1 MFCPECGKEV
11 VGSGKYCVN
20 CGYKIEGMTGIQNQ
34 TEANLVDSNRST
46 KSNTVR
52 SYKEIENSEDI
63 NTTKQLFGIFK
74 SLIAPVREI
83 EQLEE
88 EKESLNSRFTYCQ
101 PEKTV
106 TGNMIAKTIGYC
118 ALFLGIGF
126 IIIIITMLSRRF
138 DVVSIFILCLGLLLP
153 IPLGIIVGYVLPK
166 KANVETE
173 QQKVNSLKEAT
184 ERMPQLEEREKQLI
198 TMIAPYITFCPP
210 SYRTSDA
217 LTYFV
222 DSYVNSRVSTLKE
235 AVREYDA
242 LNRHMAVMAHLES
255 FEYRLFSIEQN
266 TARMAD
272 EAERIA
278 DASERISRSL

>member
-88 EKESLNSRFTYCQ
+88 EKKSLNSRFTYCQ

-118 ALFLGIGF
+118 ALFFGIGF
-126 IIIIITMLSRRF
+126 IIFIITILFGSFGAMI
-138 DVVSIFILCLGLLLP
+138 VLCLDLLLP

-166 KANVETE
+166 KANVEKE
-173 QQKVNSLKEAT
+173 QQKANSLKEAT
-184 ERMPQLEEREKQLI
+184 ERMPQLEAREKQLI

-217 LTYFV
+217 LIYFV